1 MAGQNELLCENLT
14 QVVKNPREVNM
25 KRIRVC
31 RNDVK
36 PRLGR
41 NAEFSVEIH
50 GLREHLVVE
59 QELVA
64 GFVRIRTA

>member
-1 MAGQNELLCENLT
+1 MAGQNELLCENLI
-14 QVVKNPREVNM
+14 QVLNNPREVNGE
-25 KRIRVC
+25 RIRVC

-36 PRLGR
+36 PRLGH

-50 GLREHLVVE
+50 GVREDLVVE